1 MKAENKYYI
10 TTPIYYINDKPHIG
24 HAYTTIA
31 VDALAR
37 YNRLKGRDV
46 LFLTGTDEN
55 SQKNISAAEK
65 YYQKQDLSK
74 EEVRKYLDDMAGIW
88 KETWKTLEL
97 SNSDFIR
104 TTDDRHIK
112 AVRKFFKLVWDKND
126 IYKGVYEGYYC
137 EACETFIKESDMDDN
152 KCVIHKTAPKKIK
165 EENYF
170 FRLSN
175 YREKLLDYIE
185 KNPNFI
191 MPKARRNE
199 VVSYIKDFMEDTSI
213 TREGLKWGIEV
224 PEMPGQALYVWF
236 DALVNYLSA
245 IGFTDDKEMF
255 AKYWP
260 VDLHLVGK
268 DIIKFHCALW
278 PAMLLSAGLPLPRQV
293 FAHGF
298 FSIDGA
304 KMSKT
309 LGNVV
314 DPIEI
319 AKKYGNDTLR
329 YYLLREIPFGEDG
342 DFSITRLEERY
353 NSDLANGLGNLV
365 SRTFALVEKH
375 FDKIPELE
383 KVDLS
388 GFWKK
393 YEENIEGLKLHNAL
407 SLVWEEI
414 SKCDIIID
422 KEKPWELAKKDKKK
436 FEEILGDLLFRIKVI
451 AQALLP
457 FLPDSSK
464 RILDVLEG
472 ADTFKDKSLFPRLN
486 K

>member
-1 MKAENKYYI
+1 MEKYYI

-24 HAYTTIA
+24 HAYTTIVA
-31 VDALAR
+31 DALAR
-37 YNRLKGRDV
+37 YNRQKGRDV

-65 YYQKQDLSK
+65 HYGKENLSK
-74 EEVRKYLDDMAGIW
+74 EDVQKYLNDMAGVW
-88 KETWKTLEL
+88 RETWKKLNLT
-97 SNSDFIR
+97 NDDFIR
-104 TTDDRHIK
+104 TTEERHVK
-112 AVRKFFKLVWDKND
+112 AVKKFLKLVWDKDD
-126 IYKGVYEGYYC
+126 IYKGSYEGYYC
-137 EACETFIKESDMDDN
+137 EACEAFIKESDLEDG
-152 KCVIHKTAPKKIK
+152 KCPDHKQEPKKIK

-170 FRLSN
+170 FRLSK

-185 KNPNFI
+185 KNPDFI
-191 MPKARRNE
+191 MPKSRKNE
-199 VVSYIKDFMEDTSI
+199 VVSYIKDFMEDVSI
-213 TREGLKWGIEV
+213 TREGLKWGITV
-224 PEMPGQALYVWF
+224 PEIPGQALYVWF
-236 DALVNYLSA
+236 DALINYLSA
-245 IGFTDDKEMF
+245 IGFVDNEKKF

-278 PAMLLSAGLPLPRQV
+278 PAMLLSAELPLPRQV

-298 FSIDGA
+298 FTIDGA

-314 DPIEI
+314 NPVEV

-342 DFSITRLEERY
+342 DFSIARLEERY

-365 SRTFALVEKH
+365 SRTFALAEKH
-375 FDKIPELE
+375 FDTLPELQE
-383 KVDLS
+383 VDLS

-393 YEENIEGLKLHNAL
+393 YEESIGELKLHNAL
-407 SLVWEEI
+407 ALVWEEI

-422 KEKPWELAKKDKKK
+422 KEKPWELAKTDKDKLEK
-436 FEEILGDLLFRIKVI
+436 ILGDLLFRIKEI
-451 AQALLP
+451 TRALEA
-457 FLPDSSK
+457 FLPETSEK
-464 RILDVLEG
+464 ILGLYEG
-472 ADTFKDKSLFPRLN
+472 KGSIKENPLFPRLD